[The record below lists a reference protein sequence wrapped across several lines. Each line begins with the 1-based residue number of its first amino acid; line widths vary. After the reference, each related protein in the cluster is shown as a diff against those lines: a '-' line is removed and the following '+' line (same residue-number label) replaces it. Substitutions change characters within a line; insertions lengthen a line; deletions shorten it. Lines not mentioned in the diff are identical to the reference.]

1 MNIIRDTKANKHIEN
16 DHVYEEHKMEI
27 LEIEKEKHQQSDWTK
42 CGEVIED
49 DGVTLL
55 DEDFMMTDED

>member
-1 MNIIRDTKANKHIEN
+1 MNIIRDTKANKHIVN

-27 LEIEKEKHQQSDWTK
+27 LEVEKEKHQQSDWTMF
-42 CGEVIED
+42 ENFIED

-55 DEDFMMTDED
+55 DDDFMMIDED